1 MPCADDSTIQSLS
14 VNYTA
19 ALAGYRACARA
30 LMDARIEGIPP
41 PSHLVNAEEIARL
54 ELQAARA
61 KLLAATT
68 KVIAGGVDF
77 EPPTSQG

>member
-1 MPCADDSTIQSLS
+1 MPCADNSTIQSLS

-30 LMDARIEGIPP
+30 LMDARIEGIIPS
-41 PSHLVNAEEIARL
+41 SHLVNAEETARL
-54 ELQAARA
+54 ELEAARA
-61 KLLAATT
+61 KLLTATE
-68 KVIAGGVDF
+68 VIAGGVDF